1 MEKYFDIFKFVLLH
15 LNYYRINRINT
26 ADLISD
32 VCIVPRSQ
40 SPMCA
45 CIATR
50 SQSLVC
56 ASHSEVNLRCL
67 HSTAESISDVCIAP
81 RSQFLQC
88 AQHRGVNL

>member
-56 ASHSEVNLRCL
+56 A
-67 HSTAESISDVCIAP
+67 
-81 RSQFLQC
+81 
-88 AQHRGVNL
+88 